1 MFDDRLKLDGIVYAK
16 KSIADMNGHATPEP
30 EKPSTLQQLLNGVS
44 ESASNMRTLLHAIKA
59 PLPTQT
65 GDGSQLPQAQKESLM
80 RDVDNLFKDIKN
92 QDIKDI
98 EGLLKVFKRTAMK
111 EPLNDREYLMESL
124 IAVATKMPAAKM
136 QKTMTNTLVTTLWN
150 DLEHPPQTLLSDKF
164 LFRQP
169 DGSHNNYKYPDIGK
183 AGMPYARTVAPKV
196 KQAACLPDPGVLF
209 DSLMARKSPKG
220 QKHPNS
226 ISSMLFYLASIIIHD
241 VFRTDHTDFNLS
253 ATSSYLDLA
262 PLYGST
268 WAEQKRMRTFK
279 DGKLKPDCFSE
290 SRLLTLPPGVG
301 ALLICFNRYHNYVVE
316 QLAAINEDGR
326 FTPNPKKPTIDRY
339 GEKDLDKRE
348 DDLFQTARLIT
359 CGLYINIILIDYVR
373 TILNLNRTDDNW
385 QLNPRIDIPDG
396 VPVGTGNQC
405 SAEFN
410 LVYRWHSA
418 VSERDD
424 QWTQQLFRELFPG
437 QSPEDV
443 SRPEKIGMFL
453 GKLKELAE
461 KTESLEPDER
471 PFPALKEEQARM
483 HRIKDG
489 PYKGNYEDKDLT
501 ELLASSV
508 EDCSNAFGPRQVPT
522 VMKAIEM
529 LGIQQARTWKCATLN
544 EMRKHFDLTPHETW
558 EDITKDKDVQDALKH
573 LYDTPDQVELYPGLV
588 VEDGKAPKL
597 PGSGLCP
604 PFTTSRGVLSDAV
617 ALVRGDRFYTTSY
630 TPALLTNWGYQ
641 EASSDLTI
649 DNGCVFYKLF
659 LRALPNS
666 FDPASVYVHYPMTTP
681 DEMKI
686 ILRGL
691 EKDHMYNFDKPK
703 ETKQPVVVFSHEAA
717 IQVTNDQETFNVT
730 WGPAMEFL
738 MGPQVKNFMLAGD
751 TPKCADSRKL
761 MEKHMYLG
769 GSSRAIPTGDEKW
782 LKAVRAFYEQKTTE
796 LLKQKSYKLAGVNYV
811 DIIRDVGNLAHVHF
825 GAELWSIPLK
835 TESFPRGV
843 FTEEQLYLVMAAVF
857 ICVFFDLDP
866 PKSFPLRQQAREVSI
881 ESFPSNAA
889 Y

>member
-1 MFDDRLKLDGIVYAK
+1 MLLNRLKMDGLVNGR
-16 KSIADMNGHATPEP
+16 KSTEESVMNGSKTAEP

-44 ESASNMRTLLHAIKA
+44 DSAQQMRTLLNAIKA
-59 PLPTQT
+59 PVPNQT
-65 GDGSQLPQAQKESLM
+65 GDGSQLPQPQKESLM
-80 RDVDNLFKDIKN
+80 KDVNNLFKDIKN
-92 QDIKDI
+92 QDAKDLD
-98 EGLLKVFKRTAMK
+98 GLLKTFKKAALK
-111 EPLNDREYLMESL
+111 EPIDDREYLMESL
-124 IAVATKMPAAKM
+124 VAVAAKMPAAKL
-136 QKTMTNTLVTTLWN
+136 QKTITNQFITTLWD
-150 DLEHPPQTLLSDKF
+150 DLEHPPQTLLSDKY

-183 AGMPYARTVAPKV
+183 AGMPYARTVAPKT

-209 DSLMARKSPKG
+209 DSLMARQNPKG

-241 VFRTDHTDFNLS
+241 VFRTDHNDFNLS

-268 WAEQKRMRTFK
+268 WEEQKRMRTFK

-290 SRLLTLPPGVG
+290 SRLLTFPPGVG
-301 ALLICFNRYHNYVVE
+301 ALVICFNRYHNYVVE

-326 FTPNPKKPTIDRY
+326 FTTNPRKPTIDRY

-359 CGLYINIILIDYVR
+359 CGLYVNMILIDYVR

-385 QLNPRIDIPDG
+385 QLNPRVEIPDG

-424 QWTQQLFRELFPG
+424 HWTQELFKELFPG
-437 QSPEDV
+437 QSAQEV
-443 SRPEKIGMFL
+443 SRPDQIGMFL
-453 GKLKELAE
+453 RKLKELAD
-461 KTESLEPDER
+461 KTESLEPEQR
-471 PFPALKEEQARM
+471 PFPALKREQEKM

-489 PYKGNYEDKDLT
+489 PYKGNFEDKDLA
-501 ELLASSV
+501 ELLTSSI

-558 EDITKDKDVQDALKH
+558 EDITRDKDVQEALKH

-588 VEDGKAPKL
+588 VEDAKAPKL

-641 EASSDLTI
+641 EASSDLSI

-681 DEMKI
+681 DEMKN
-686 ILRGL
+686 ILRLL
-691 EKDHMYNFDKPK
+691 EKNHMYNFDRPT
-703 ETKQPVVVFSHEAA
+703 EIKQPVVLFSHEAA
-717 IQVTNDQETFNVT
+717 VQVTTDQEAFQGFS
-730 WGPAMEFL
+730 GPAMEFL
-738 MGPQVKNFMLAGD
+738 MGPRAKNSMLSGD
-751 TPKCADSRKL
+751 GPKNADSRTI
-761 MEKHMYLG
+761 MEK
-769 GSSRAIPTGDEKW
+769 AIPTGDEKW
-782 LKAVRAFYEQKTTE
+782 LKAVRDFYEQKTTE
-796 LLKQKSYKLAGVNYV
+796 ILKQKSYKLAGVNYV
-811 DIIRDVGNLAHVHF
+811 DIIRDVGNLVPVHF
-825 GAELWSIPLK
+825 ASELWGIPLK
-835 TESFPRGV
+835 TEEFPRGV
-843 FTEEQLYLVMAAVF
+843 FTEQQLYLVMAAVF
-857 ICVFFDLDP
+857 TAAFFDVDP
-866 PKSFPLRQQAREVSI
+866 TKSFPLRQQAREVI
-881 ESFPSNAA
+881 TPNL
-889 Y
+889 YPPL